1 MRTGRAGRSGRTG
14 GTKREVPDVPDPRAA
29 WAARAA
35 GEEIERVGAR
45 PVAPVARVAAGRL
58 EQTRETTAAVAATAA
73 GPTRRPKPK
82 RRLPPEVLTDEEVR
96 ALLDAC
102 GRYNP
107 VALRNRALI
116 TLMYRAGLRVS
127 EALALQPKDVD
138 LENGIVRVLHG
149 KGDRYRAVGL
159 DPGAAAVVAAWLAE
173 RGRAQR
179 VAARGDVATP
189 LLCTAYGTP
198 LTTGYV
204 RRLMKRLGR
213 QAGIAKRVHAHG
225 LRHTHAAQLRSEGV
239 DVGIISRQ
247 LGHRSLLTTI
257 RYLDH
262 VQPTAVVEA
271 IRRRSWECTSTPIGS
286 MQHDPND
293 DVRRYG
299 IA

>member
-1 MRTGRAGRSGRTG
+1 
-14 GTKREVPDVPDPRAA
+14 V
-29 WAARAA
+29 
-35 GEEIERVGAR
+35 
-45 PVAPVARVAAGRL
+45 
-58 EQTRETTAAVAATAA
+58 
-73 GPTRRPKPK
+73 
-82 RRLPPEVLTDEEVR
+82 

-102 GRYNP
+102 GRFSP
-107 VALRNRALI
+107 VGLRNRALI

-138 LENGIVRVLHG
+138 LENGVIRILHG

-173 RGRAQR
+173 RNRAQR
-179 VAARGDVATP
+179 AAAREDVVRRIGGSSPVMPVSRGRTGDSLASAP

-262 VQPTAVVEA
+262 IEPTAVVDA
-271 IRRRSWECTSTPIGS
+271 MRRRTWPAHEGGMLRP
-286 MQHDPND
+286 QL
-293 DVRRYG
+293 RRG
-299 IA
+299 DMLREFMES

>member
-1 MRTGRAGRSGRTG
+1 MRGRQTGRGRTDG
-14 GTKREVPDVPDPRAA
+14 AKPERESDVGQGRAA

-35 GEEIERVGAR
+35 ASPSERVRG
-45 PVAPVARVAAGRL
+45 
-58 EQTRETTAAVAATAA
+58 TSAAVAATAA
-73 GPTRRPKPK
+73 RPQRRPKPK

-102 GRYNP
+102 GRYTP

-127 EALALQPKDVD
+127 EALALAPKDVD

-173 RGRAQR
+173 RGRGQR
-179 VAARGDVATP
+179 VAAGANGVGDRQRDPVAGAP

-198 LTTGYV
+198 VTTGYV

-225 LRHTHAAQLRSEGV
+225 LRHTHAAQLREEGV

-262 VQPTAVVEA
+262 VQPTAVVNA
-271 IRRRSWECTSTPIGS
+271 IRERAWHACSGTRDS
-286 MQHDPND
+286 
-293 DVRRYG
+293 
-299 IA
+299 A

>member
-1 MRTGRAGRSGRTG
+1 MRGRQTGRG
-14 GTKREVPDVPDPRAA
+14 GTKGAKGNSESDVPDQRAA
-29 WAARAA
+29 WAA
-35 GEEIERVGAR
+35 GERVERKSAKQR
-45 PVAPVARVAAGRL
+45 VARIACVAQEERPG
-58 EQTRETTAAVAATAA
+58 ETLAASAATAA
-73 GPTRRPKPK
+73 RPPRRPKPK

-102 GRYNP
+102 GRYTP

-127 EALALQPKDVD
+127 EALALAPKDVD

-179 VAARGDVATP
+179 VAARANGAGVRVGAAP
-189 LLCTAYGTP
+189 LLCTTYGTP
-198 LTTGYV
+198 VTTGYV

-225 LRHTHAAQLRSEGV
+225 LRHTHAAQLREEGV

-262 VQPTAVVEA
+262 VQPTAVVDA
-271 IRRRSWECTSTPIGS
+271 MRGRVWRS
-286 MQHDPND
+286 
-293 DVRRYG
+293 
-299 IA
+299 A

>member
-1 MRTGRAGRSGRTG
+1 MRGRQTADETPRRRDRATAGHLERPGET
-14 GTKREVPDVPDPRAA
+14 V
-29 WAARAA
+29 AAR
-35 GEEIERVGAR
+35 
-45 PVAPVARVAAGRL
+45 P
-58 EQTRETTAAVAATAA
+58 Q
-73 GPTRRPKPK
+73 RRPKPK

-102 GRYNP
+102 GRYTP

-138 LENGIVRVLHG
+138 LANGIVRVLHG

-179 VAARGDVATP
+179 VAVRANGTSAANAP

-198 LTTGYV
+198 VTTGYV

-225 LRHTHAAQLRSEGV
+225 LRHTHAAQLREEGV

-262 VQPTAVVEA
+262 VQPTAVVDA
-271 IRRRSWECTSTPIGS
+271 MKARVWVAG
-286 MQHDPND
+286 
-293 DVRRYG
+293 V
-299 IA
+299 

>member
-1 MRTGRAGRSGRTG
+1 MQGRQTGD
-14 GTKREVPDVPDPRAA
+14 GTPRRRD
-29 WAARAA
+29 WAASEHLERPGEPLAA
-35 GEEIERVGAR
+35 PAAR
-45 PVAPVARVAAGRL
+45 S
-58 EQTRETTAAVAATAA
+58 Q
-73 GPTRRPKPK
+73 RRPKPK

-102 GRYNP
+102 GRYTP
-107 VALRNRALI
+107 VARRNRALI

-138 LENGIVRVLHG
+138 LANGIVRVLHG

-173 RGRAQR
+173 RGRARR
-179 VAARGDVATP
+179 VAARANGPGDLRRDPLAAAP

-198 LTTGYV
+198 VTTGYV

-262 VQPTAVVEA
+262 VQPTAVVDAMRERHWKA
-271 IRRRSWECTSTPIGS
+271 
-286 MQHDPND
+286 
-293 DVRRYG
+293 V
-299 IA
+299 

>member
-1 MRTGRAGRSGRTG
+1 MRGSQTRDARPRRRDQGA
-14 GTKREVPDVPDPRAA
+14 EVHSQ
-29 WAARAA
+29 
-35 GEEIERVGAR
+35 RVG
-45 PVAPVARVAAGRL
+45 VRVP
-58 EQTRETTAAVAATAA
+58 EPAATAA
-73 GPTRRPKPK
+73 PSSRTRRPKPK
-82 RRLPPEVLTDEEVR
+82 RRLPPEVLTDDEVR

-102 GRYNP
+102 GRYTP

-127 EALALQPKDVD
+127 EALALAPKDVD
-138 LENGIVRVLHG
+138 LVNGIVRVLHG

-179 VAARGDVATP
+179 VAARANGVGNPLATAP
-189 LLCTAYGTP
+189 LLCTVYGTP
-198 LTTGYV
+198 VTTGYV

-225 LRHTHAAQLRSEGV
+225 LRHTHAAQLREEGV

-257 RYLDH
+257 QYLDH
-262 VQPTAVVEA
+262 IQPTAVVDA
-271 IRRRSWECTSTPIGS
+271 MRGRDWTS
-286 MQHDPND
+286 Q
-293 DVRRYG
+293 
-299 IA
+299 

>member
-1 MRTGRAGRSGRTG
+1 MRGRQKGRGRTDG
-14 GTKREVPDVPDPRAA
+14 AKRERASDVPDRRAARAA
-29 WAARAA
+29 WAA
-35 GEEIERVGAR
+35 GERVERKIAKQRGAR
-45 PVAPVARVAAGRL
+45 IACVAREERPGETLAAS
-58 EQTRETTAAVAATAA
+58 AATAA
-73 GPTRRPKPK
+73 RTPRRPKPK
-82 RRLPPEVLTDEEVR
+82 RRLPPEVLTDDEVR

-102 GRYNP
+102 GRYTP

-138 LENGIVRVLHG
+138 LENGVIRVLHG

-173 RGRAQR
+173 RGRGQR
-179 VAARGDVATP
+179 VAAPANGETDPVAAAP

-198 LTTGYV
+198 VTTGYV

-225 LRHTHAAQLRSEGV
+225 LRHTHAAQLREEGV

-262 VQPTAVVEA
+262 VQPTAVVDA
-271 IRRRSWECTSTPIGS
+271 MRGRVWETT
-286 MQHDPND
+286 
-293 DVRRYG
+293 
-299 IA
+299 